1 MIEINKVAL
10 IEVGNFDFVVDF
22 LYEGK
27 SLQTNILPKS
37 FTEEQVKAAIVATVD
52 NFDQKRNADG
62 FSVLKQA
69 LEVDKLIIELD

>member
-10 IEVGNFDFVVDF
+10 IEIGNFDFTVDF
-22 LYEGK
+22 FYEGK
-27 SLQTNILPKS
+27 VLQTNILPKS

-62 FSVLKQA
+62 FNILKQN
-69 LEVDKLIIELD
+69 LEVDKLIIELE